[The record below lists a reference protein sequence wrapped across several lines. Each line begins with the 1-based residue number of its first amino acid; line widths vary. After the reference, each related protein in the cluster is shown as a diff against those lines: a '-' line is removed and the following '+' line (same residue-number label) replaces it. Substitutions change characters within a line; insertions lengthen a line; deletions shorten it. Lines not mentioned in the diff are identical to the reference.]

1 VRGSVFI
8 NYRYADGGCWAA
20 LLYRDMVHLLG
31 PDLVFMDSLSIPA
44 GADFTVELLARA
56 RCSQVVFA
64 VIGPRWL
71 SAVDAFGRRLIDDPQ
86 DWVRRE
92 LAAAFDAGVRVIP
105 VLVDDARLP
114 TEGELPPEL
123 GQLGRC
129 QYRLLRIRDVMVDL
143 DRLRKDLQ
151 SAEPSRP
158 RRSGLPRLG
167 VA

>member
-8 NYRYADGGCWAA
+8 NYRYVDGGCWAA

-44 GADFTVELLARA
+44 GSDFTVELINRA
-56 RCSQVVFA
+56 RCSQVVLA

-71 SAVDAFGRRLIDDPQ
+71 SAVDSRGQRLIDDPQ

-92 LAAAFDAGVRVIP
+92 LVAAFAAGVRVIP
-105 VLVDDARLP
+105 VLVDDAQLP
-114 TEGELPPEL
+114 SESQLPAELR
-123 GQLGRC
+123 QLARC
-129 QYRLLRIRDVMVDL
+129 QYRMLRIRDVMVDL

-151 SAEPSRP
+151 AAEPSRP
-158 RRSGLPRLG
+158 RRSSLPRLG